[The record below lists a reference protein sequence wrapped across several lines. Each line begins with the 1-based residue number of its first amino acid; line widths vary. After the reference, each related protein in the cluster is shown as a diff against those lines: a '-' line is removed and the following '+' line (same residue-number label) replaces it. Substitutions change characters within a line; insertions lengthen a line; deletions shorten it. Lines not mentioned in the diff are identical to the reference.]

1 MPSTMTSS
9 MNLKARR
16 PSSPLEATKECNKR
30 PRFTPSTRLCAQC
43 HLMKLDRSFKR
54 AHKFYAEA
62 REGINPR
69 SQELHRDNDRGP
81 MYYDDAFLVHRFK
94 NRLSTPSDCPL
105 CIFFRS
111 MRVLADNDTNY
122 KLLAFCSSEASLFC
136 LPILKESR
144 TWDLIN
150 HTVFMAVVPDVT
162 IIPSHGHEES
172 WLEKAVP
179 AVGAIHRLRPDEP
192 EDANA
197 ILNVRQLHEK
207 VDFSIL
213 RGWLQFCNTHHDVA
227 CKHRVHPGSI
237 ARGFRLIDCFKDS
250 PIIEDQPWGTPYAAL
265 SYMWG
270 ENSKEEWP
278 NTVLDAVAATKEM
291 GLQYLWVDRR
301 CINYGDEEETQ
312 YLIANMTTIYSEAS
326 FTIVA
331 AAGSGA
337 SYGIPGVG
345 ATPRKPQPKFE
356 LGSGSMLV
364 STLQDTRLE
373 LQASEWYT
381 RGWTYQEGILSNR
394 RLIFTEHQAYWECRC
409 MAINESVVLPLDL
422 VHEPAKK
429 RMADFMLGGMFKSI
443 AYSGGL
449 DDDDGDVLIG
459 DDSYRLDYGFPVQGS
474 EGTIRGNLRGLDEH
488 IRAFSSRTLGRDTD
502 SLIALKGIL
511 GLYKQHEGLHAF
523 LGVPIWIGHIA
534 GGQAGVH
541 ITFAFSISSWY
552 HRCSSTL
559 RMFASENCT
568 RRPHLPS
575 WTWAG
580 WKGTVSWRAPPQE
593 EHSYLICNLIETD
606 ELDFLWAADMY
617 LRDAVGSAAV
627 CLTNVYSAQDLANED
642 LKVLEVRDP
651 LVLKYFKCTPRKEE
665 WSWRRHAGR
674 QGREK
679 YDAGGMAWDTQ
690 KWRLAGRLVF
700 ISISLK
706 MTRAEWTEKHFSG
719 ELISVL
725 VFAGRDPQIRHG
737 RAKLLTIRKVQES
750 TEEVRWERVGIVQL
764 TVSDEE
770 LSKSKTNE
778 TMLEKLPVKRG
789 EADLVIH

>member
-1 MPSTMTSS
+1 MANS
-9 MNLKARR
+9 MAVRVRR
-16 PSSPLEATKECNKR
+16 SPSPLEVTEERNKR
-30 PRFTPSTRLCAQC
+30 PKLTPSTRICAQC
-43 HLMKLDRSFKR
+43 RPMKLDRSFKR
-54 AHKFYAEA
+54 ARKYYSDA
-62 REGINPR
+62 RDGVIPR
-69 SQELHRDNDRGP
+69 SSELCRKNDRGP
-81 MYYDDAFLVHRFK
+81 MYYEDAFFVHGFK

-105 CIFFRS
+105 CTFFRS
-111 MRVLADNDTNY
+111 MRILADDATNY

-136 LPILKESR
+136 LPMLKESR
-144 TWDLIN
+144 IWDSIN
-150 HTVFMAVVPDVT
+150 QTVFMAVVPDVAT
-162 IIPSHGHEES
+162 IPSHGHEES

-179 AVGAIHRLRPDEP
+179 AVGTIHRLCPYEP

-207 VDFSIL
+207 VDFSVL
-213 RGWLQFCNTHHDVA
+213 REWLQFCDTYHDTV
-227 CKHRVHPGSI
+227 CTNSVHSGSI
-237 ARGFRLIDCFKDS
+237 TRGFRLINCFKD
-250 PIIEDQPWGTPYAAL
+250 PPVIEDQPWGTPYAAL

-278 NTVLDAVAATKEM
+278 NTVLDAISVTKEM
-291 GLQYLWVDRR
+291 GLRYLWIDRR
-301 CINYGDEEETQ
+301 CINYRDEEETQ

-345 ATPRKPQPKFE
+345 ATPRESQLQFE
-356 LGSGSMLV
+356 LDSGSMLV
-364 STLQDTRLE
+364 STPQDPRLE
-373 LQASEWYT
+373 IQASEWFT

-394 RLIFTEHQAYWECRC
+394 RLVFTDHQTYWECRC
-409 MAINESVVLPLDL
+409 MAINDSVSLPLDL
-422 VHEPAKK
+422 VHEPSRK
-429 RMADFMLGGMFKSI
+429 RMAGFMLGGIFKSI

-459 DDSYRLDYGFPVQGS
+459 DDSYRLDYGFPVQSGEGS
-474 EGTIRGNLRGLDEH
+474 TRGNLRGLDEH

-502 SLIALKGIL
+502 SLLALKGIL

-523 LGVPIWIGHIA
+523 LGIPIWIGRIA
-534 GGQAGVH
+534 GRQAGVH

-552 HRCSSTL
+552 HRRSSTL
-559 RMFASENCT
+559 RMFAAEKCA

-593 EHSYLICNLIETD
+593 EHSYLMCNLIET
-606 ELDFLWAADMY
+606 EEIDFLWAADMH
-617 LRDAVGSAAV
+617 LRDAVGSVAV
-627 CLTNVYSAQDLANED
+627 GLTNIYSAHDLANED
-642 LKVLEVRDP
+642 LKVLEIRDP
-651 LVLKYFKCTPRKEE
+651 LLLKYFKCTPKKEE

-679 YDAGGMAWDTQ
+679 YDAGKMAWDAQ
-690 KWRLAGRLVF
+690 WWRLAGRLVF

-706 MTRAEWTEKHFSG
+706 MTRAEWTEKHFLG
-719 ELISVL
+719 ELMSVL

-737 RAKLLTIRKVQES
+737 RAKFLTIRKVQGPVEA
-750 TEEVRWERVGIVQL
+750 WERVGIVQL
-764 TVSDEE
+764 TVSDQE
-770 LSKSKTNE
+770 LLKYRTRTSE

-789 EADLVIH
+789 EASLVIH